1 MKDIIRR
8 VFLFVFAMMTVLPV
22 ISQDEIRIR
31 SCRPGLENTE
41 RAHTARRASALTGT
55 NRAAANPYIGDRR
68 QLVVM
73 AAFADKGFLGDSAQT
88 MTQWNKIFNTKYLS
102 EDSLYGSVYDY
113 FVDQSYEQFRITF
126 DLHYATV
133 DSMIKYHSTKIND
146 ENSRFLVQD
155 VVQLLD
161 NKVDDWA
168 PYDWDGDSYVDQL
181 LIIYAG
187 KGQQDGGND
196 STIWAHQWWMSEHD
210 DSEPVKVNGA
220 DKEYFIDSYCC
231 TQELSG
237 KGDYGSFGTLCHE
250 YSHCFGLPDFY
261 YGSSCIVG
269 SWDLMDNGNYNGDG
283 FRPCGYSAFERAF
296 MGWLTPEELTGK
308 TSVDGLPAL
317 STQPK
322 AYIVRNDG
330 HPDEYYVIE
339 NRQKIGW
346 DEKLPGSGILI
357 FHVDYDDYIFRH
369 AAPNERIKRY
379 TIFPANNKTVATKDN
394 IKGWAYPNNGNN
406 SLTITSEPAAEL
418 NNMNTDST
426 LYMNK
431 PITGMAVVSSMAQFK
446 FCYPI
451 ENGMVP
457 ATEEPAKDH
466 GWFTIDGRQLLAP
479 PTGKGMYIHDGK
491 LLLIK

>member
-1 MKDIIRR
+1 MWSHEMTKLGNNIETNMFNYKTREQNKNIQLISKIKDI
-8 VFLFVFAMMTVLPV
+8 LF
-22 ISQDEIRIR
+22 
-31 SCRPGLENTE
+31 
-41 RAHTARRASALTGT
+41 
-55 NRAAANPYIGDRR
+55 
-68 QLVVM
+68 
-73 AAFADKGFLGDSAQT
+73 
-88 MTQWNKIFNTKYLS
+88 S
-102 EDSLYGSVYDY
+102 EDDEDPITHEKI
-113 FVDQSYEQFRITF
+113 DQ
-126 DLHYATV
+126 
-133 DSMIKYHSTKIND
+133 K
-146 ENSRFLVQD
+146 FLPLVK
-155 VVQLLD
+155 L
-161 NKVDDWA
+161 KVDINNFNFEKLNEIDKRIMKLNKGIEA
-168 PYDWDGDSYVDQL
+168 FKNSVLNSLTKHGNYKELSKENN
-181 LIIYAG
+181 IY
-187 KGQQDGGND
+187 
-196 STIWAHQWWMSEHD
+196 EHRK
-210 DSEPVKVNGA
+210 VKGA

-269 SWDLMDNGNYNGDG
+269 SWDLMDNGNYNGNG

-369 AAPNERIKRY
+369 AMPNERVKRY
-379 TIFPANNKTVATKDN
+379 TIIPANNKTIVNNNN

-406 SLTITSEPAAEL
+406 SLTNTTEPAAEL
-418 NNMNTDST
+418 NNMNSDST
-426 LYMNK
+426 LFMNK